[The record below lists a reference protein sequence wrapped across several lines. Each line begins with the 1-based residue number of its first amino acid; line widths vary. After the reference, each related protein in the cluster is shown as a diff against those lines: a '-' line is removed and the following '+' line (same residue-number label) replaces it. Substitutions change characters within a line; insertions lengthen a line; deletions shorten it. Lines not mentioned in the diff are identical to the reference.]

1 MKKGRKIGFV
11 LNPNNEEA
19 LLQRLGKKE
28 FEATYVDLLQFIA
41 QCLDVAIKGDNCWV
55 NIGMTRDRSGLLL
68 TRHWD
73 EDVLFLAGG
82 SLASLSTECGAEV
95 GS

>member
-11 LNPNNEEA
+11 LNANNEEA
-19 LLQRLGKKE
+19 LLQRVGKKE

-41 QCLDVAIKGDNCWV
+41 QCLDVAINGDECWI
-55 NIGMTRDRSGLLL
+55 NIGMTRDKSGLLL

-73 EDVLFLAGG
+73 DDTLFLVAG
-82 SLASLSTECGAEV
+82 SMASLSTECGAEV